1 MANDYF
7 TQNHLKSFYPGT
19 TVGGYYRTVYQIFDD
34 LPDVEFD
41 IVGMS
46 NTNVSEIAISYS
58 EILEEEFWVVGLRHH
73 DYYDAFQEKAVGI
86 NVGDELELIKE
97 PNNPHDHNAI
107 AVFFKGKCVGYI
119 SRDET
124 EDVSELLSMS
134 DKYHFSVSSEPFD
147 TLHAT
152 LSVNAHVNRK
162 IKYSNHVVV
171 QAIADIPYEILKKY
185 TEYLNALIGHDFI
198 LRSGYNNQ
206 LEFEAKR
213 HRFFGRLNSKYLN
226 VRAEQS
232 GPLEGKLLS
241 FSITDEEQIQIEFE
255 VAFNDLKPRQCYE
268 KLFIGLT
275 SFFKEL
281 EMGREYVISLKDLN
295 ELNGK
300 RKTRSQYE
308 PFIKYIQ
315 EYYQINLTVQDFL

>member
-7 TQNHLKSFYPGT
+7 TQKHLKSFYPGT
-19 TVGGYYRTVYQIFDD
+19 IVGGYYRTVYQIFDD

-41 IVGMS
+41 IVEMS
-46 NTNVSEIAISYS
+46 NSKDSGIEVSYI
-58 EILEEEFWVVGLRHH
+58 EILEEEFGVVGLRHH

-86 NVGDELELIKE
+86 KVGDKLELVKD
-97 PNNPHDHNAI
+97 PNNPHDQNAI

-119 SRDET
+119 SRSET
-124 EDVSELLSMS
+124 EDVSELMSMS
-134 DKYHFSVSSEPFD
+134 DNYHFSVSSEPFD
-147 TLHAT
+147 TLQAM

-162 IKYSNHVVV
+162 IEYSNHVVM
-171 QAIADIPYEILKKY
+171 QAIADIPNEIFEKY

-198 LRSGYNNQ
+198 LRSGFDNQ

-241 FSITDEEQIQIEFE
+241 FSITDKKQIQIEFE
-255 VAFNDLKPRQCYE
+255 VAFDDLKPRQCYE
-268 KLFIGLT
+268 KLVLGLT
-275 SFFKEL
+275 SFFKGFER
-281 EMGREYVISLKDLN
+281 GKEYVISLKDLN
-295 ELNGK
+295 ELTGK
-300 RKTRSQYE
+300 RKTRLQYE

-315 EYYQINLTVQDFL
+315 EYYLINLTVQDF